1 MTGPR
6 SLLIL
11 SLSPLRSDPRVLKQI
26 SLFRDKYRVFTC
38 GFGPAPDGVA
48 GHFELDTALASWP
61 RDPQRLAL
69 RRYVDVYW
77 NIAAVAQ
84 ARKLLRG
91 QQFDAVLANDTNTV
105 PLALG
110 LEPRH
115 GVHADL
121 HEFAPKEHF
130 NKPAW
135 RVLVAPY
142 VRWLCRTYLPAARSV
157 TTVAE
162 GIAEQYTKDFGV
174 AASVVTNAAPYADK
188 QPRPT
193 GDKIRMIYSS
203 AGTAVPQDRRHHGSH
218 ARCAGASGT
227 GPDCDAERA
236 GLRRRAQGTRRG
248 AAAGA
253 VPRAC
258 PV

>member
-26 SLFRDKYRVFTC
+26 TLFRDKYRVFTC

-69 RRYVDVYW
+69 RRYPDVYW

-105 PLALG
+105 PLALS
-110 LEPRH
+110 LEPQHGVKLLAAQQLARLRH
-115 GVHADL
+115 GGNVPVHVGVATQCQPL
-121 HEFAPKEHF
+121 RIARPTGQPGVQF
-130 NKPAW
+130 NVSGDAVRRRAEPA
-135 RVLVAPY
+135 REDQVLVA
-142 VRWLCRTYLPAARSV
+142 
-157 TTVAE
+157 
-162 GIAEQYTKDFGV
+162 EQSDLLEHPRV
-174 AASVVTNAAPYADK
+174 AAQRREREDQQGAGSGQRGCLPSVLS
-188 QPRPT
+188 
-193 GDKIRMIYSS
+193 G
-203 AGTAVPQDRRHHGSH
+203 AGTP
-218 ARCAGASGT
+218 
-227 GPDCDAERA
+227 
-236 GLRRRAQGTRRG
+236 
-248 AAAGA
+248 
-253 VPRAC
+253 
-258 PV
+258 